1 MVDKVWDMVISS
13 VCAFVCLYVR
23 ALKGKWLEL
32 STPKF
37 GHWGPLAAIKGFLL
51 LRGGKEDCPPP
62 PVHNSYICHWSIL
75 PDLSGEFITYLLS
88 CHLVSI
94 GLRFVHCVTLETGLN
109 ACRNST
115 EHDIIAG
122 RVSRH
127 TTAH

>member
-51 LRGGKEDCPPP
+51 LRGGGIKGREGGLPP
-62 PVHNSYICHWSIL
+62 S
-75 PDLSGEFITYLLS
+75 
-88 CHLVSI
+88 
-94 GLRFVHCVTLETGLN
+94 
-109 ACRNST
+109 
-115 EHDIIAG
+115 
-122 RVSRH
+122 SR
-127 TTAH
+127 A